1 LSALYHVDDN
11 THKPVSEMIFSSF
24 CSGTNELHHNLIIV
38 TFHRNNI
45 KWRMFELLRLQY
57 S

>member
-45 KWRMFELLRLQY
+45 K
-57 S
+57 